1 MIKPLKDKIL
11 IEFIQGKDITNSG
24 IIIAHKEE
32 EKPQIAK
39 VIEVG
44 EKATQ
49 LIKGDTIIV
58 SRYVGDKVNYE
69 NKEYIIIKERDVLA
83 KISNIEEENYNH
95 IPTIY

>member
-44 EKATQ
+44 EKAAQ